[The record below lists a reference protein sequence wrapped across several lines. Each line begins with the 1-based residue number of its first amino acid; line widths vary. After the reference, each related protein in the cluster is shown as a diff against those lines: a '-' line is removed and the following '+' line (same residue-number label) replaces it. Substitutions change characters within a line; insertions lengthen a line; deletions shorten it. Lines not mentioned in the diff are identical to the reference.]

1 MRAKKLKIEE
11 DLGNSAMKFLQM
23 LEKRIE
29 MVRSFP
35 NMFSLLAYSFMCFT
49 ICFSW
54 RNGKNILSFEVILGI
69 VFFSAKRGM
78 EEKERS
84 VYQEKSRDF
93 DEFI

>member
-1 MRAKKLKIEE
+1 MTVNLIEEAIDLPRKRFIDLVQKYVRYVNLKELEMRAKKLKIEE

-49 ICFSW
+49 ICFS
-54 RNGKNILSFEVILGI
+54 
-69 VFFSAKRGM
+69 
-78 EEKERS
+78 
-84 VYQEKSRDF
+84 
-93 DEFI
+93 